1 MLPDLAVKGLQ
12 VAGPAFFLSFQGSA
26 VKTAMQ
32 IAVDK
37 SVGPLS
43 AFPFVSLLTNCY
55 IWSLYGFNAKDMTVL
70 VPNAIGVLSGAFCIA
85 NYHKYAK
92 EKPTQ
97 MYTIATALIFFAS
110 TLAFSKQFQL
120 LGTLG
125 CVVAVSNSSKLFYM
139 IFFE

>member
-43 AFPFVSLLTNCY
+43 AFPFVSLMTNCY
-55 IWSLYGFNAKDMTVL
+55 IWSLYGLNKGDLTVL
-70 VPNAIGVLSGAFCIA
+70 VPNAVGILSGVFCIA
-85 NYHKYAK
+85 NYHKFAK

-97 MYTIATALIFFAS
+97 MYTIGAAIMLFAS
-110 TLAFSKQFQL
+110 TLAFRKEFQL

-125 CVVAVSNSSKLFYM
+125 CVVAVSNNTKLHDG
-139 IFFE
+139 IFFD